1 MNKLL
6 AGIALCLATTGAAHA
21 QFYFKDI
28 ISNSQLLA
36 EMASY
41 KENKIRNI
49 NIKSFEDDGE
59 PSDGFLCE
67 KTISKDY
74 RKSEVFT
81 QSNLSGPSLLTS
93 FFNEKGKLVKTTDSS
108 LISVSNNTYYYDEQ
122 DRIKNIVSTVTSSDD
137 DFKNVILEEHIYEY
151 NDKNMPTK
159 MTRVRNKYD
168 STVILFLPDEKNNIA
183 IEKDT
188 RNGRKY
194 FYYYDD
200 KNRLTDIVHTNEF
213 KEKLLPDYLFEYNAS
228 GQLVQ
233 MTSTEEGGSY
243 YYVWKYSY
251 ENGLRSK
258 EKLYSKER
266 RLMGSISYEYK

>member
-1 MNKLL
+1 
-6 AGIALCLATTGAAHA
+6 
-21 QFYFKDI
+21 
-28 ISNSQLLA
+28 
-36 EMASY
+36 
-41 KENKIRNI
+41 
-49 NIKSFEDDGE
+49 
-59 PSDGFLCE
+59 
-67 KTISKDY
+67 
-74 RKSEVFT
+74 
-81 QSNLSGPSLLTS
+81 
-93 FFNEKGKLVKTTDSS
+93 
-108 LISVSNNTYYYDEQ
+108 
-122 DRIKNIVSTVTSSDD
+122 
-137 DFKNVILEEHIYEY
+137 
-151 NDKNMPTK
+151 
-159 MTRVRNKYD
+159 
-168 STVILFLPDEKNNIA
+168 LPDEKNNIA

-243 YYVWKYSY
+243 YYIWKYSY

-266 RLMGSISYEYK
+266 KLMGSISYEYK